1 MSYVSNQKGNVMM
14 YGGLVFSLIGI
25 VFYDP
30 LGFLFQG
37 MGLVIIATGL
47 GFMFASYIYLRE
59 SESQKINKIVENFEK
74 NRER

>member
-1 MSYVSNQKGNVMM
+1 
-14 YGGLVFSLIGI
+14 
-25 VFYDP
+25 

-37 MGLVIIATGL
+37 MGLVIITTGW